1 MMRTKIVL
9 AAVLVLIV
17 IGIIIACSSGKDT
30 TPAEKKSAEAPE
42 AGEPEKGETPEGP
55 LVVEDWRFKAGDFGT
70 GMIVGTVVN
79 NTDREYSYVQIEFNL
94 YDSDGAQVGSTFAN
108 ITDLE
113 PHGKWK
119 FEALV
124 LEDSATEAKLKD
136 ITAY

>member
-1 MMRTKIVL
+1 VRSKIVL
-9 AAVLVLIV
+9 AAVLVLVV

-30 TPAEKKSAEAPE
+30 TPAEKKSAEAPA
-42 AGEPEKGETPEGP
+42 AGEPEKGEAPEGP
-55 LVVEDWRFKAGDFGT
+55 LVVEDWGFKAGEFGT
-70 GMIVGTVVN
+70 GKIVGTVVN

-94 YDSDGAQVGSTFAN
+94 YDSEGAQVGSTFTN

-124 LEDSATEAKLKD
+124 LEDNATEAKLKG